1 MKRRDLLNPLRLL
14 RALPRE
20 GAAPAEA
27 AREAR
32 DALFRLAMARG
43 IDPANET
50 PERLAELL
58 GVGHDKFGETQRG
71 R

>member
-1 MKRRDLLNPLRLL
+1 MKRRDLFHPLKLL
-14 RALPRE
+14 RALPGE
-20 GAAPAEA
+20 GAAPAETG
-27 AREAR
+27 REAR

-58 GVGHDKFGETQRG
+58 GGDHGGFGSTQRG
-71 R
+71 Q